1 MKTLNIFRFLLI
13 LLGACNF
20 VSAQDSL
27 SLYQNLKSQYDSERD
42 FKQHIFYNPANMLD
56 YSSFSSSELFIDYFN
71 QKDKVY
77 RQQNGSEK
85 QGFGVKTNS
94 YQKLNTNKALWGSA
108 SYQNLKTKHIK
119 FNENLDFD
127 RVAPYFSSDSIG
139 GDLEIEKYQFLGGY
153 TQRFNKITVG
163 AEASYNAQLGSRAK
177 DPRINNIT
185 SELNLKI
192 GLNYAFYKKFELGI
206 FAEGE
211 RYLQNS
217 RIRFASK
224 LGQPL
229 VYQMTGLG
237 FYNNLFSGGTSSI
250 TTIHEEFGYKV
261 GGQINHDK
269 GKDFYVMAQ
278 MGQSSMLKNYQGTG
292 NTYYD
297 LSELDNDYFEV
308 EAAKFFN
315 INAQRVGF
323 KVNYLSNQTTG
334 KEYGYTNNTQ
344 LLAQIYKRLSYK
356 KDETVTSFSLF
367 YSLNKEKFS
376 LSATPYYRLQEIK
389 EQRLFP
395 YSGQKF
401 EYSIFGL
408 LVDYKQKISDNQA
421 IIFRPFFDIKS
432 VSSAKNV
439 LTTNN
444 LPTITNWI
452 NQDYNYLASDVKTIG
467 ASLRYDVKLQKIPAI
482 FVEAGINQAKIQSKN
497 NNFSTLMVGITF

>member
-1 MKTLNIFRFLLI
+1 MI
-13 LLGACNF
+13 LLGTCNF
-20 VSAQDSL
+20 ASAQDSL
-27 SLYQNLKSQYDSERD
+27 SLYQNLKNQYDSERD
-42 FKQHIFYNPANMLD
+42 FKQHIFYNPAKMLD
-56 YSSFSSSELFIDYFN
+56 YSLSSSSELSVDYFN

-77 RQQNGSEK
+77 RQQKGSGEK
-85 QGFGVKTNS
+85 GFGVFTNS
-94 YQKLNTNKALWGSA
+94 FQKLTNQKVLWGSA
-108 SYQNLKTKHIK
+108 SYENLKISNVKW
-119 FNENLDFD
+119 NENLDYD
-127 RVAPYFSSDSIG
+127 RVAPYITSDSVG
-139 GDLEIEKYQFLGGY
+139 GNIDVERYQFLGGY
-153 TQRFNKITVG
+153 AQKFNKFSLGAQVG
-163 AEASYNAQLGSRAK
+163 YIAQLGTRPR
-177 DPRINNIT
+177 DPRLENVTSDLNI
-185 SELNLKI
+185 KI
-192 GLNYAFYKKFELGI
+192 GLGYDVYKDISIDVFV
-206 FAEGE
+206 EGSK
-211 RYLQNS
+211 YQQNS
-217 RIRFASK
+217 SVRFLSQI
-224 LGQPL
+224 GQPM

-237 FYNNLFSGGTSSI
+237 FYNNLFSGGGTSSLN
-250 TTIHEEFGYKV
+250 TVNEEYGYKT
-261 GGQINHDK
+261 GGIISRKN
-269 GKDFYVMAQ
+269 GKDFYVSAQ
-278 MGQSSMLKNYQGTG
+278 FGQTNMKRSYKGSG
-292 NTYYD
+292 NRYYYSAD
-297 LSELDNDYFEV
+297 LDNDYFEV

-344 LLAQIYKRLSYK
+344 LLEQIYKRLSYK

-421 IIFRPFFDIKS
+421 ITFRPFFDIKS

>member
-42 FKQHIFYNPANMLD
+42 FKQYIFYNPANMLD

-192 GLNYAFYKKFELGI
+192 GLNYAFYKK
-206 FAEGE
+206 
-211 RYLQNS
+211 
-217 RIRFASK
+217 
-224 LGQPL
+224 
-229 VYQMTGLG
+229 
-237 FYNNLFSGGTSSI
+237 
-250 TTIHEEFGYKV
+250 
-261 GGQINHDK
+261 
-269 GKDFYVMAQ
+269 
-278 MGQSSMLKNYQGTG
+278 
-292 NTYYD
+292 
-297 LSELDNDYFEV
+297 
-308 EAAKFFN
+308 
-315 INAQRVGF
+315 
-323 KVNYLSNQTTG
+323 
-334 KEYGYTNNTQ
+334 
-344 LLAQIYKRLSYK
+344 
-356 KDETVTSFSLF
+356 
-367 YSLNKEKFS
+367 
-376 LSATPYYRLQEIK
+376 
-389 EQRLFP
+389 RLF
-395 YSGQKF
+395 
-401 EYSIFGL
+401 
-408 LVDYKQKISDNQA
+408 
-421 IIFRPFFDIKS
+421 
-432 VSSAKNV
+432 
-439 LTTNN
+439 
-444 LPTITNWI
+444 
-452 NQDYNYLASDVKTIG
+452 
-467 ASLRYDVKLQKIPAI
+467 
-482 FVEAGINQAKIQSKN
+482 
-497 NNFSTLMVGITF
+497 